1 MINRERKLIVYL
13 YFILIGLLLPDQLTF
28 SQNLVPNPS
37 FEVPINFDSEN
48 QLNWHKLQGSDT
60 PDYFNFSGKSSSETI
75 FAKYTGGADP
85 KTGDGFI
92 GLFCYRVNP
101 QRGIRNV
108 REFVETELLKPLEK
122 DSLYKIELSLLLD
135 GESNIAIKNF
145 GVMFSDVTM
154 QSNKDLKLFKLKP
167 QIEFNSSYLINTHNW
182 ITVQSFYKS
191 TGKEKYIILGN
202 FRSDKN
208 TVYKKIVPE
217 NQKGKK
223 EKWDLSRTEKASYY
237 YIDDVSVEKVSI
249 RNEIPDS
256 DQVQRTEV
264 PDTFNINK
272 IEVDSAIILNN
283 VFFNFDKYDLLPES
297 YKELD
302 KLYYLMKTNPSIKI
316 RIEGHTDNIG
326 GYQYNLELS
335 LRRVESVARYL
346 ISKGISE
353 QRIETAGYA
362 FNYPI
367 ASNETEEGRKM
378 NRRVVFKIIEK

>member
-1 MINRERKLIVYL
+1 MINREGKLIIYL
-13 YFILIGLLLPDQLTF
+13 YFIIIGLLFPIQFTF

-37 FEVPINFDSEN
+37 FEEN
-48 QLNWHKLQGSDT
+48 IDFNSDNQPGWHKLQGTDT
-60 PDYFNFSGKSSSETI
+60 PDYFNFSRGNSTESI
-75 FAKYTGGADP
+75 FEKYVGGTDP

-92 GLFCYRVNP
+92 GLFCFRVNP

-122 DSLYKIELSLLLD
+122 DSIYKIEVSLLLD

-145 GVMFSDVTM
+145 GVLFSGVTM

-182 ITVQSFYKS
+182 ITLQSFYKS
-191 TGKEKYIILGN
+191 TGNEKYIILGN

-208 TVYKKIVPE
+208 TVYKKTVPVD
-217 NQKGKK
+217 QKGKRK
-223 EKWDLSRTEKASYY
+223 KWDLVRNEKASYY

-249 RNEIPDS
+249 RNNIPDS
-256 DQVQRTEV
+256 DRIQETQI

-272 IEVDSAIILNN
+272 IEIDSAIILKN
-283 VFFNFDKYDLLPES
+283 VFFDFDKYDLLPES
-297 YKELD
+297 YTELD

-335 LRRVESVARYL
+335 LKRVESVAKYL

-362 FNYPI
+362 YNYPI

>member
-145 GVMFSDVTM
+145 GVMFSGVTM

-182 ITVQSFYKS
+182 ITLQSFYKS
-191 TGKEKYIILGN
+191 TGNEKYIILGN